1 VSERPGTV
9 AYLGHATV
17 LLELDG
23 MRLLTDPLLRSR
35 VAHLR
40 RVAPLLPVDGD
51 VDVVLISHAHHDHL
65 DPRSL
70 KLLSASTTVIA
81 PRGSRRLLRR
91 FDRVV
96 ELDEDDET
104 EVGGLRVRALH
115 AEHPGGRPPFRP
127 RGTALSYAVLGTRR
141 AYFAGDTG
149 LFPSMDGLVEALDL
163 ALLPV
168 WGWGARLGPGH
179 LDPRSAAEVLPLLRP
194 RIAVP
199 IHWGTYRALHRSRV
213 DAGTLAEPAR
223 AFARA
228 AAEVAPHVD
237 VKTLSVGERASF

>member
-1 VSERPGTV
+1 MSEQPGTV

-23 MRLLTDPLLRSR
+23 MRVLTDPLLRSR
-35 VAHLR
+35 VGHLR
-40 RVAPLLPVDGD
+40 RVAPDPAVGEA

-70 KLLSASTTVIA
+70 KHVSSSATVIG

-96 ELDEDDET
+96 ELEEDDAT
-104 EVGGLRVRALH
+104 DVGELRIRALH

-127 RGTALSYAVLGTRR
+127 RGQALSYAILGTRR

-149 LFPSMDGLVEALDL
+149 FFTAMDRLVEALDL
-163 ALLPV
+163 ALLPI
-168 WGWGARLGPGH
+168 WGWGPRLGPGH
-179 LDPRSAAEVLPLLRP
+179 LSPRTAAETLRLLRP
-194 RIAVP
+194 QMAVP
-199 IHWGTYRALHRSRV
+199 IHWGTYRMLHRSRV
-213 DAGTLAEPAR
+213 EDDTLVEPAR

-228 AAEVAPHVD
+228 AAELAPEVD
-237 VKTLSVGERASF
+237 VRILRVGERACF